1 MTAWAL
7 LKNKM
12 YQVTYLNSKT
22 MCTPFFVGNFVRE
35 TWTPLQGRRGVNK
48 GIKLSS
54 DVFEYYNYKGHVL

>member
-22 MCTPFFVGNFVRE
+22 ICPPFFVGNLVRE
-35 TWTPLQGRRGVNK
+35 TWTPLQGRMGENK
-48 GIKLSS
+48 GKKLSS
-54 DVFEYYNYKGHVL
+54 DVFEYYN